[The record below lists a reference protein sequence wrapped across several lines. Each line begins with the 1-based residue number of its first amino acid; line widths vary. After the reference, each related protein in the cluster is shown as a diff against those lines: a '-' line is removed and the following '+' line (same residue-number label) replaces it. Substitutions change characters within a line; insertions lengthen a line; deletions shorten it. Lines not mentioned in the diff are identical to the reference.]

1 MEEQEQIEQQ
11 PQQDEPGKTT
21 ERDPAEAGAHHTL
34 AAKLAEAEK
43 QIEQYRDLLLRKA
56 AEFDNYKKRVEGDG
70 ITMARFAKV
79 DLLTELLPVVDDFH
93 RSMKLVRESKD
104 AGAVARGIELIQQK
118 LMKFLESQGVNAMET
133 VGKEFD
139 VRYHDAL
146 LQVQRDDVPPHTIV
160 EEVEKGYFL
169 GDRVIRHAK
178 VVVSTSPT
186 GDSVEPVPTPS
197 SGDEK
202 NQPEGN

>member
-1 MEEQEQIEQQ
+1 MEEKELTEQE
-11 PQQDEPGKTT
+11 PRQDEPGKTVGQDST
-21 ERDPAEAGAHHTL
+21 EAGTQDQL

-43 QIEQYRDLLLRKA
+43 QIEQYKDLLLRKA

-79 DLLTELLPVVDDFH
+79 DILTELLPVVDDFH
-93 RSMKLVRESKD
+93 RSMKLGRESKD
-104 AGAVARGIELIQQK
+104 PGAVARGVELIHQK
-118 LMKFLESQGVNAMET
+118 LMKFLESQGVKTMET

-169 GDRVIRHAK
+169 DDRVIRHAK
-178 VVVSTSPT
+178 VIVSTSST
-186 GDSVEPVPTPS
+186 GDSGEPVPASPAE
-197 SGDEK
+197 SGK

>member
-1 MEEQEQIEQQ
+1 MEEKELKEQG
-11 PQQDEPGKTT
+11 PGQDEPGKAVGQDST
-21 ERDPAEAGAHHTL
+21 EAGAQDQL

-43 QIEQYRDLLLRKA
+43 QIEQYKDLLLRKA
-56 AEFDNYKKRVEGDG
+56 AEFDNYKKRIEGDS
-70 ITMARFAKV
+70 IVMARFAKV
-79 DLLTELLPVVDDFH
+79 DILTELLPVVDDFH
-93 RSMKLVRESKD
+93 RSMKLGRESKD
-104 AGAVARGIELIQQK
+104 PGAVARGVELIHQK
-118 LMKFLESQGVNAMET
+118 LMKFLETQGVKAMET

-169 GDRVIRHAK
+169 DDRVIRHAK
-178 VVVSTSPT
+178 VIVSTSST
-186 GDSVEPVPTPS
+186 GDSGEPVPASPAV
-197 SGDEK
+197 SGK

>member
-1 MEEQEQIEQQ
+1 MI
-11 PQQDEPGKTT
+11 
-21 ERDPAEAGAHHTL
+21 L
-34 AAKLAEAEK
+34 
-43 QIEQYRDLLLRKA
+43 DLLYTFPELI
-56 AEFDNYKKRVEGDG
+56 EFDE
-70 ITMARFAKV
+70 
-79 DLLTELLPVVDDFH
+79 DLLFFDRLLLFLSFPKH
-93 RSMKLVRESKD
+93 SL
-104 AGAVARGIELIQQK
+104 QQK
-118 LMKFLESQGVNAMET
+118 LIKFLESQGVNAMET

-186 GDSVEPVPTPS
+186 GDSGEPVPAPS